1 MEILNP
7 TSLRIWMPRPLRW
20 VVLLRLALV
29 FVTLACP
36 WFGLRAAD
44 APIVEASRVK
54 AAYLIKFTRYVS
66 WSPERLPSVDTPLV
80 IGVSSEGVVSRD
92 LDAEIRKLVNDRPIR
107 WQKVSS
113 PEEAVA
119 CHLVFLTQLE
129 ASEAI
134 TWLEKLRD
142 LPVLTVVDTGKADG
156 AGAVIRLIME
166 GKRLRFDID
175 CEAMERAGLR
185 ISADMLRSA
194 RAVKPKKGPAQ

>member
-7 TSLRIWMPRPLRW
+7 TSLRIWMPPPLRW

-29 FVTLACP
+29 FVAFACP

-44 APIVEASRVK
+44 APVVEASRVK

-66 WSPERLPSVDTPLV
+66 WSPERLPAADTPLV

-107 WQKVSS
+107 WKKVSS

-142 LPVLTVVDTGKADG
+142 LPVLTVVDTGKVDG
-156 AGAVIRLIME
+156 TGAVIRLIME